1 MTINQKAKKI
11 RKKLLSD
18 FEFYAKNALRIRT
31 KDGETTP
38 LSLNTAQQHLL
49 KAVQKQYEEEGKI
62 RVIILKARQMG
73 LSTFVGGW
81 LYWWLS
87 QRKAQRGLVV
97 THHADSTR
105 ALFDMTRRYHEN
117 CPQPVKPQ
125 TKYSSRRELNFNV
138 LDSSYVVATAGGES
152 VARGETITV
161 AHLSE
166 LAFWSPSTA
175 DENFNAIMQAIPNKP
190 NTAVFIE
197 STANGVSGKFYDL
210 WKGACEGTNGF
221 IPVFL
226 PWYIQEEYQEP
237 CPQNV
242 DLSPDEKKLQKEHH
256 LTVEQL
262 AFRRKKVAQNGLDLF
277 KQEYPSNADEAFLT
291 SGRPIFNPEQL
302 VRMLEQA
309 DKPVG
314 RYALENDEWQPH
326 PRGELTLYEDVV
338 PGETYTIGADV
349 AMGIR
354 GGDFSVAQVLDGKK
368 KLVGCYRAHVHP
380 DFFADVLLR
389 LGEFFNDAYIICES
403 NSHGLLTC
411 TRLYKDY
418 DYANFHTE
426 IVVDKISDKETVK
439 LGFATTAKSKPLA
452 INELR
457 ASLRMDE
464 ISIHDKVTLR
474 EMLTY
479 IETETGSME
488 AEAGCHDDCVMA
500 LALANY
506 AHQQGWEPLETYDN
520 YYSEAI

>member
-1 MTINQKAKKI
+1 MTTAKAQKI
-11 RKKLLSD
+11 RKQLRDD
-18 FEFYAKNALRIRT
+18 FGFYSKNVLKIRT
-31 KDGETTP
+31 KDGDVTALE
-38 LSLNTAQQHLL
+38 LNEAQQSLL
-49 KAVQKQYEEEGKI
+49 EKVEEQFKNEGKV

-73 LSTFVGGW
+73 LSTMVGGW

-117 CPQPVKPQ
+117 CPDPIKPH
-125 TKYSSRRELNFNV
+125 TKYSSRRELNFDI

-152 VARGETITV
+152 VARGETVTV

-166 LAFWSPSTA
+166 LAFWSHSTA
-175 DENFNAIMQAIPNKP
+175 EENFNAIMQAVPNKP

-237 CPQNV
+237 WVYGSDYTPEEEE
-242 DLSPDEKKLQKEHH
+242 LIKKYQ
-256 LTVEQL
+256 LTNEQL
-262 AFRRKKVAQNGLDLF
+262 AFRRKKVAQNGIDLF
-277 KQEYPSNADEAFLT
+277 RQEYPSDADEAFLT
-291 SGRPIFNPEQL
+291 SGRPIFNPDQILEFL
-302 VRMLEQA
+302 EKANEPVARM
-309 DKPVG
+309 
-314 RYALENDEWQPH
+314 ALEDETWVKH
-326 PRGELTLYEDVV
+326 PRGELTLYKDVN
-338 PGETYTIGADV
+338 PGEMYTIGADV

-354 GGDFSVAQVLDGKK
+354 GGDYSVAQVLDSKK
-368 KLVGCYRAHVHP
+368 RHVATFRGHVHP
-380 DFFADVLLR
+380 DYFADVLLR

-418 DYANFHTE
+418 GYSNFHTE
-426 IVVDKISDKETVK
+426 IVVDKISDKETIK
-439 LGFATTAKSKPLA
+439 LGFSTTSKSKPLV

-464 ISIHDKVTLR
+464 LEIHDKVTLR

-479 IETETGSME
+479 IETETGGME
-488 AEAGCHDDCVMA
+488 AEAGCHDDCVMS
-500 LALANY
+500 LAFANY
-506 AHQQGWEPLETYDN
+506 GHQQGWEPVQIYDD

>member
-1 MTINQKAKKI
+1 MTQTKATKI
-11 RKKLLSD
+11 RKRLRDD
-18 FEFYAKNALRIRT
+18 FDFYAKNALKIRT
-31 KDGETTP
+31 KDGDVTP
-38 LSLNTAQQHLL
+38 LQLNIAQQALL
-49 KAVQKQYEEEGKI
+49 DAVQKQYAEEGKI

-73 LSTFVGGW
+73 LSTMVGGY

-105 ALFDMTRRYHEN
+105 ALFDMTRRYHDN
-117 CPQPVKPQ
+117 CPEPIKPS

-152 VARGETITV
+152 VARGETVTV

-175 DENFNAIMQAIPNKP
+175 EENFNAIMQAVPNKQ

-221 IPVFL
+221 VPVFL
-226 PWYIQEEYQEP
+226 PWFIQEEYAETP
-237 CPQNV
+237 TGGME
-242 DLSPDEKKLQKEHH
+242 LTPDEQELKDNYNLS
-256 LTVEQL
+256 VEQL
-262 AFRRKKVAQNGLDLF
+262 AFRRKKVAQNGIDLF
-277 KQEYPSNADEAFLT
+277 RQEYPSNADEAFLT
-291 SGRPIFNPEQL
+291 SGRPIFNPQQL
-302 VRMLEQA
+302 VEMLEYA
-309 DKPVG
+309 KPHTH
-314 RYALENDEWQPH
+314 RLALEDEEWVAH
-326 PRGELTLYEDVV
+326 PRGELVLYRDVD
-338 PGETYTIGADV
+338 PGEMYTIGADV

-354 GGDFSVAQVLDGKK
+354 GGDYSVAQVLDSKK
-368 KLVGCYRAHVHP
+368 RHVASYRAHVHP

-418 DYANFHTE
+418 NYANFHTE
-426 IVVDKISDKETVK
+426 IVVDKVTDKETIK
-439 LGFATTAKSKPLA
+439 LGFSTTAKSKPLV

-457 ASLRMDE
+457 AAMREQELQ
-464 ISIHDKVTLR
+464 INDKVTLR

-479 IETETGSME
+479 IETETGGME
-488 AEAGCHDDCVMA
+488 AEAGCHDDCVMS

-506 AHQQGWEPLETYDN
+506 GHQQGWEPVAVYDD

>member
-1 MTINQKAKKI
+1 MTTAKAQKI
-11 RKKLLSD
+11 RKQLRDD
-18 FEFYAKNALRIRT
+18 FGFYSKNVLKIRT
-31 KDGETTP
+31 KDGDVTALKLNEAQR
-38 LSLNTAQQHLL
+38 SLLE
-49 KAVQKQYEEEGKI
+49 KVEEQFKNEGKV

-73 LSTFVGGW
+73 LSTMVGGW

-117 CPQPVKPQ
+117 CPDPIKPH
-125 TKYSSRRELNFNV
+125 TKYSSRRELNFDI

-152 VARGETITV
+152 VARGETVTV

-166 LAFWSPSTA
+166 LAFWSHSTA
-175 DENFNAIMQAIPNKP
+175 EENFNAIMQAVPNKQ

-237 CPQNV
+237 WVHGSDYTPEEEE
-242 DLSPDEKKLQKEHH
+242 LIKKYQ
-256 LTVEQL
+256 LTNEQL
-262 AFRRKKVAQNGLDLF
+262 AFRRKKVAQNGIDLF
-277 KQEYPSNADEAFLT
+277 RQEYPSDADEAFLT
-291 SGRPIFNPEQL
+291 SGRPIFNPDQILEFL
-302 VRMLEQA
+302 EKANEPVARM
-309 DKPVG
+309 
-314 RYALENDEWQPH
+314 ALEDETWVKH
-326 PRGELTLYEDVV
+326 PRGELTLYKDVD
-338 PGETYTIGADV
+338 PGEMYTIGADV

-354 GGDFSVAQVLDGKK
+354 GGDYSVAQVLDSKK
-368 KLVGCYRAHVHP
+368 RHVATFRGHVHP
-380 DFFADVLLR
+380 DYFADVLLR

-418 DYANFHTE
+418 GYSNFHTE
-426 IVVDKISDKETVK
+426 IVVDKISDKETIK
-439 LGFATTAKSKPLA
+439 LGFSTTSKSKPLV

-464 ISIHDKVTLR
+464 LEIHDKVTLR

-479 IETETGSME
+479 IETETGGME
-488 AEAGCHDDCVMA
+488 AEAGCHDDCVMS
-500 LALANY
+500 LAFANY
-506 AHQQGWEPLETYDN
+506 GHQQGWEPVQINDD

>member
-1 MTINQKAKKI
+1 MNQKAKKI
-11 RKKLLSD
+11 RRVLRD
-18 FEFYAKNALRIRT
+18 EFGFYAKHALKIRT
-31 KDGETTP
+31 KDGNVTN
-38 LSLNTAQQHLL
+38 LQLNIAQQQLL
-49 KAVQKQYEEEGKI
+49 DAIERQYEEEGKI

-73 LSTFVGGW
+73 LSTMVGGW

-87 QRKAQRGLVV
+87 QRRAQRGLVV

-117 CPQPVKPQ
+117 CPEPIKPH
-125 TKYSSRRELNFNV
+125 TKYSSRRELNFDV

-152 VARGETITV
+152 VARGETVTV

-175 DENFNAIMQAIPNKP
+175 EENFNAIMQAVPNRK

-210 WKGACEGTNGF
+210 WRGAVEGTNGF

-226 PWYIQEEYQEP
+226 PWFIQDEYMEEVVGQLEHT
-237 CPQNV
+237 
-242 DLSPDEKKLQKEHH
+242 PDEDELREKYN
-256 LTVEQL
+256 LTDEQL
-262 AFRRKKVAQNGLDLF
+262 AFRRKKIAQNGIDLF
-277 KQEYPSNADEAFLT
+277 RQEYPADADEAFLT

-302 VRMLEQA
+302 VSMIDEAEPHTHRL
-309 DKPVG
+309 
-314 RYALENDEWQPH
+314 ALEDDEWKPH
-326 PRGELTLYEDVV
+326 PRGELILWDDVS
-338 PGETYTIGADV
+338 PSETYTIGADV

-354 GGDFSVAQVLDGKK
+354 GGDYSVAQVLDSKK
-368 KLVGCYRAHVHP
+368 RHVASFRAHVHP
-380 DFFADVLLR
+380 DYFADILLR
-389 LGEFFNDAYIICES
+389 MGEFFNNAYIICES

-418 DYANFHTE
+418 NYTNFHTE
-426 IVVDKISDKETVK
+426 ITVDKVTDKETIK
-439 LGFATTAKSKPLA
+439 LGFATTAKSKPLV

-457 ASLRMDE
+457 ATLRERQLHSD
-464 ISIHDKVTLR
+464 DKITLR

-479 IETETGSME
+479 IETETGGME
-488 AEAGCHDDCVMA
+488 AEAGCHDDCVMS

-506 AHQQGWEPLETYDN
+506 GHQQGWEPVPTYDD

>member
-1 MTINQKAKKI
+1 MTIQTKAKKI
-11 RKKLLSD
+11 RKRLFED

-31 KDGETTP
+31 KDGDTAP
-38 LSLNTAQQHLL
+38 LTLNVAQKQLL
-49 KAVQKQYEEEGKI
+49 DAIVKQYEEEGKV

-87 QRKAQRGLVV
+87 QHNAQRGLVV

-117 CPQPVKPQ
+117 CPEALKPV

-152 VARGETITV
+152 VARGETVTV

-190 NTAVFIE
+190 NTAVFVE

-226 PWYIQEEYQEP
+226 PWYIQEEYAEP
-237 CPQNV
+237 WPTNA
-242 DLSPDEKKLQKEHH
+242 DLSPDEKQLKDQHG
-256 LTVEQL
+256 LTLEQL

-302 VRMLEQA
+302 VDMMDKAE
-309 DKPVG
+309 KPVE
-314 RYALENDEWQPH
+314 RLALENDEWHPH
-326 PRGELTLYEDVV
+326 VRGELTLYENVV

-354 GGDFSVAQVLDGKK
+354 GGDYSVAQVLDGNK
-368 KLVGCYRAHVHP
+368 KLVATYRAHVHP

-389 LGEFFNDAYIICES
+389 MGEFFNDAYIICES

-418 DYANFHTE
+418 DYSNFHTE

-457 ASLRMDE
+457 ATLRMGE
-464 ISIHDKVTLR
+464 LEIHDKVTLR

-488 AEAGCHDDCVMA
+488 AESGCHDDCVMA

-506 AHQQGWEPLETYDN
+506 GHQQGWDPVETHEEF
-520 YYSEAI
+520 YSEAI

>member
-1 MTINQKAKKI
+1 MKDNFA
-11 RKKLLSD
+11 
-18 FEFYAKNALRIRT
+18 FYAKNALKIRT
-31 KDGETTP
+31 KDGDVTA
-38 LSLNTAQQHLL
+38 LNLNVAQTKLL
-49 KAVQKQYEEEGKI
+49 DAISEQYNREKKV

-73 LSTFVGGW
+73 LSTMVGGW

-87 QRKAQRGLVV
+87 QHKAQRGLVV

-117 CPQPVKPQ
+117 CPEILKPQ

-152 VARGETITV
+152 VARGETVTV

-175 DENFNAIMQAIPNKP
+175 EENFNAIMQAIPNKP

-210 WKGACEGTNGF
+210 WRGAVEGNNGF

-226 PWYIQEEYQEP
+226 PWFIQDEYEEEWTGTDFTP
-237 CPQNV
+237 EE
-242 DLSPDEKKLQKEHH
+242 EKLKRDCGVTDK
-256 LTVEQL
+256 QL
-262 AFRRKKVAQNGLDLF
+262 AFRRKKIAQNGIDLF
-277 KQEYPSNADEAFLT
+277 KQEYPGNADEAFLT

-302 VRMLEQA
+302 VRFIDNAEAHKYRM
-309 DKPVG
+309 
-314 RYALENDEWQPH
+314 ALEDEEWRPH
-326 PRGELTLYEDVV
+326 PRGELTMWTDVA
-338 PGETYTIGADV
+338 PGEIYTIGADV

-354 GGDFSVAQVLDGKK
+354 GGDYSVAQVLDSKK
-368 KLVGCYRAHVHP
+368 NLVATYRAHVHP
-380 DFFADVLLR
+380 DYFSEILLR

-418 DYANFHTE
+418 NYANFHIE
-426 IVVDKISDKETVK
+426 IVVDKMSDKETIK
-439 LGFATTAKSKPLA
+439 LGFATTAKSKPLV

-457 ASLRMDE
+457 AALRME
-464 ISIHDKVTLR
+464 SMTIHDKVTLR
-474 EMLTY
+474 ELITY
-479 IETETGSME
+479 IETETGAME

-506 AHQQGWEPLETYDN
+506 GHQQGWQPLTIHDN